1 MAPARRRKQTCL
13 IDLKIFNDIK
23 VDIQKNVL
31 RISYDQ
37 NTTEVR

>member
-23 VDIQKNVL
+23 DGVLKNVL

-37 NTTEVR
+37 NTTEAR